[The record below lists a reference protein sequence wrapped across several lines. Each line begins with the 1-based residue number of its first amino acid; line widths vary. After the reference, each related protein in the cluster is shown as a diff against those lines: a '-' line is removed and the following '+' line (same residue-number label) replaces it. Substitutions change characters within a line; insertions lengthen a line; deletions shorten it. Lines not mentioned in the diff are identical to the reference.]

1 MKAFINLLYKYSVL
15 SSASIYFY
23 IRVYDKNIIRD
34 WYKPSF
40 MLWISLTNLY
50 LLEVLRKDIQKLI

>member
-1 MKAFINLLYKYSVL
+1 M
-15 SSASIYFY
+15 
-23 IRVYDKNIIRD
+23 RD